1 MVCSAANDNAAALTG
16 AKTMNGQ
23 IRIPCVIMRGGTS
36 RGPFF
41 LASDL
46 PADPALRDALL
57 LSAMGAGNDLG
68 IDGIGGGN
76 PLTSKVAIVG
86 PPSVPDA
93 DVDYLFAQVR
103 VAEGVVDTSANCGN
117 MLAAVGP
124 FAIEAGLVPA
134 HGNITRVRIHNVNT
148 GKRIE
153 AVIAT
158 PDGAVTYDGDASID
172 GVPGTAAP
180 VELAFPD
187 AAGARTG
194 HLLPT
199 GRAAETI
206 RGVEVTCLDA
216 AMPVVIA
223 RAADF
228 GFSGHEDASA
238 FADPAFRARLEA
250 IRREAG
256 WRMGLGDVS
265 ALVVPKPILIAPA
278 AGATL
283 AARYFMPHE
292 CHKALAVT
300 GAVALATACA
310 TPGTIAAAMA
320 GAVSAPETVT
330 FAHPSGRIAVTLAP
344 GQEVRVQRTARRIF
358 EGAVFARRAHLP
370 TPLPLAA

>member
-1 MVCSAANDNAAALTG
+1 
-16 AKTMNGQ
+16 MNGP
-23 IRIPCVIMRGGTS
+23 IRIPCVIMRGGTA

-41 LASDL
+41 RASDL

-68 IDGIGGGN
+68 IDGGN

-134 HGNITRVRIHNVNT
+134 HGDMARVRIHNVNT

-158 PDGAVTYDGDASID
+158 PDREVTYDCDASID

-187 AAGARTG
+187 AAGAARDTCCRPAG
-194 HLLPT
+194 PPRLS
-199 GRAAETI
+199 AAW
-206 RGVEVTCLDA
+206 L
-216 AMPVVIA
+216 
-223 RAADF
+223 
-228 GFSGHEDASA
+228 
-238 FADPAFRARLEA
+238 
-250 IRREAG
+250 
-256 WRMGLGDVS
+256 
-265 ALVVPKPILIAPA
+265 
-278 AGATL
+278 
-283 AARYFMPHE
+283 
-292 CHKALAVT
+292 
-300 GAVALATACA
+300 
-310 TPGTIAAAMA
+310 
-320 GAVSAPETVT
+320 
-330 FAHPSGRIAVTLAP
+330 
-344 GQEVRVQRTARRIF
+344 
-358 EGAVFARRAHLP
+358 
-370 TPLPLAA
+370 

>member
-1 MVCSAANDNAAALTG
+1 
-16 AKTMNGQ
+16 MNGQ

-124 FAIEAGLVPA
+124 FAIVAGLVPA
-134 HGNITRVRIHNVNT
+134 HGDMTHVRIHNVNT

-158 PDGAVTYDGDASID
+158 PDREVTYDGDASID

-206 RGVEVTCLDA
+206 RGLEVTCLDA
-216 AMPVVIA
+216 AMPVMIA

-228 GFSGHEDASA
+228 GFSGHEDSSV
-238 FADPAFRARLEA
+238 FADPAFRARLET

-265 ALVVPKPILIAPA
+265 ALVVPKPVLIAPA

-310 TPGTIAAAMA
+310 TPGTVAAALA

-344 GQEVRVQRTARRIF
+344 GREVRVQRTARRIF